1 ETVIATGPTCSTC
14 PPADP
19 IWPASEAWKAAN
31 SSHARP
37 SLRKTSLRS
46 TAHSNSFGYTR
57 AQALQNVIAHTQ
69 RIGHDRQRRI
79 YRRARWEEAAIHNV
93 KILEIMGPA
102 IHIQRRG
109 SGIVPEADGAVLVGD
124 ARQRNALSH
133 IKIAA
138 KKPFMAVMAV
148 NRAMLVLQR
157 FLQLGLQPLVRL
169 QVVGGV
175 RQHDRAVAID
185 GHAVVWVGKIFR

>member
-1 ETVIATGPTCSTC
+1 MATGPTCSAC
-14 PPADP
+14 PFADP
-19 IWPASEAWKAAN
+19 GWPASPNWNAAR

-37 SLRKTSLRS
+37 SLRNALLRS
-46 TAHSNSFGYTR
+46 TAHLRGLRLARRIAGGR
-57 AQALQNVIAHTQ
+57 AQAIQNVIAHTQ
-69 RIGHDRQRRI
+69 RIGHDCERRI
-79 YRRARWEEAAIHNV
+79 YRRARREEAAIHDV
-93 KILEIMGPA
+93 KILEIMDLA
-102 IHIQRRG
+102 IHVQRRG

-169 QVVGGV
+169 QVV
-175 RQHDRAVAID
+175 
-185 GHAVVWVGKIFR
+185 

>member
-1 ETVIATGPTCSTC
+1 MDLSISETVIATGPTCSTC

-79 YRRARWEEAAIHNV
+79 YRRARREEAAINNV
-93 KILEIMGPA
+93 KILELMGFA
-102 IHIQRRG
+102 IHIQCR
-109 SGIVPEADGAVLVGD
+109 SLGIVPEADGAVLVGD
-124 ARQRNALSH
+124 TRKRNALSY

-138 KKPFMAVMAV
+138 KKSFVAVMAMH
-148 NRAMLVLQR
+148 RATVMLQCL
-157 FLQLGLQPLVRL
+157 LELGL
-169 QVVGGV
+169 
-175 RQHDRAVAID
+175 
-185 GHAVVWVGKIFR
+185 